1 MTNVQKKNKVG
12 MKVQREQI
20 CHISPNSIHIKQLSS
35 CFVSP
40 LTAAQRPVKPGNWF
54 QLGRLV
60 FEAGK
65 PRLVPSRCR
74 TGSVIG
80 RPHTGVGRAAAAG
93 SADAGRLPDSLG
105 EEVNATTQTAAA
117 AAAAAT
123 VAAFARWQVLITQ
136 PACSERPAFDVI

>member
-1 MTNVQKKNKVG
+1 MFLRIQST
-12 MKVQREQI
+12 
-20 CHISPNSIHIKQLSS
+20 PNIKQISS

-40 LTAAQRPVKPGNWF
+40 LTAAQRPVEPGNWF

-60 FEAGK
+60 FEAVK

-80 RPHTGVGRAAAAG
+80 HPHTAVGRAAAAG
-93 SADAGRLPDSLG
+93 SADAGRLPDFLG
-105 EEVNATTQTAAA
+105 EEVNATTQTA

-136 PACSERPAFDVI
+136 PACSTRPAFDVI